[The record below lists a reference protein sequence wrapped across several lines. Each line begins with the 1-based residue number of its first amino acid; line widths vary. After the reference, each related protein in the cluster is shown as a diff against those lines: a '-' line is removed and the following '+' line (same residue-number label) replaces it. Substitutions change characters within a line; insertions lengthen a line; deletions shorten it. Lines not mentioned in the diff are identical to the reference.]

1 MNSQQAEEGL
11 VGISLRDQSIRMSEA
26 AGYSGQLKIKKVAAG
41 QSRIPFSFDA
51 IKDRLNIQTLAQ
63 DINKLYETAG
73 FQSNQAS
80 LAVDSDLVII
90 KKIPVDATL
99 DGHELKEQIR
109 WEVSQFMINPLDHF
123 VIAYEVLPENGQEGS
138 EKRVVVV
145 VIRKAVVDFLKEV
158 FASTDLHLRAIDV
171 DVFAAQ
177 RLLERA
183 YQVPQDRKVALV
195 DLRKRNLQLSV
206 LYRNFYLVQEI
217 DSPQEEAMPD
227 DIDRD
232 EHFARVISKELRRII
247 LDNKL
252 GKSVEDMNEVFLY
265 GDGVNDRMIDI
276 LSKSHNVSFRRI
288 NPFETI
294 PLTESPPESEIKE
307 HPESF
312 VTAVGAAIKGF

>member
-1 MNSQQAEEGL
+1 MNSHQAEEGL

-26 AGYSGQLKIKKVAAG
+26 VGHSGQLKIKKVAKG

-51 IKDRLNIQTLAQ
+51 VKDRMNIQTFAQ
-63 DINKLYETAG
+63 DINKVYETAG
-73 FQSNQAS
+73 FETNQAS
-80 LAVDSDLVII
+80 LAVDSDLVLI

-99 DGHELKEQIR
+99 TGDELKEQIR

-123 VIAYEVLPENGQEGS
+123 IIAHEVLPENGQDAA
-138 EKRVVVV
+138 EKKVVVV
-145 VIRKAVVDFLKEV
+145 VIRKAVVDFLKEI

-177 RLLERA
+177 RLLEKV
-183 YQVPQDRKVALV
+183 YHVPQDQKVALV

-217 DSPQEEAMPD
+217 DFPEEEALPE

-232 EHFARVISKELRRII
+232 EHLARVISKELRRII
-247 LDNKL
+247 LDHKL

-294 PLTESPPESEIKE
+294 PLAESPSEAEIKE

-312 VTAVGAAIKGF
+312 VTAVGAAIKGV

>member
-1 MNSQQAEEGL
+1 MNLHQAEESL
-11 VGISLRDQSIRMSEA
+11 VGISLREQSIRMSEA
-26 AGYSGQLKIKKVAAG
+26 VGHSGKFKIKKVAAG
-41 QSRIPFSFDA
+41 TSRIPFSFDA
-51 IKDRLNIQTLAQ
+51 IKDRLNIQTFAQ
-63 DINKLYETAG
+63 DLNKVYETAG
-73 FQSNQAS
+73 FETNQAS

-99 DGHELKEQIR
+99 DGDELKDQIR

-123 VIAYEVLPENGQEGS
+123 VIAHEVLPEDGQESS
-138 EKRVVVV
+138 EKIVVVV
-145 VIRKAVVDFLKEV
+145 VIRKAVVDFLKEI

-177 RLLERA
+177 RLLEKA
-183 YQVPQDRKVALV
+183 YRVPQDHKIALV

-206 LYRNFYLVQEI
+206 LYHNFYLVQEVEF
-217 DSPQEEAMPD
+217 PEEEALPD
-227 DIDRD
+227 EIDRD
-232 EHFARVISKELRRII
+232 EHISRVVSKELRRII

-294 PLTESPPESEIKE
+294 PLTESPSESEIKE